1 MIDYETYCRIKD
13 ALQRQQLNYTQAAQA
28 LGLHRQTVA
37 AWGQREQYRA
47 RRQARRASRLDPF
60 KRQIVAWLEAHRL
73 SAMQI
78 VQRLRSSGYQ
88 GGVTIVRDYVRQV
101 RPPAREAFLTLS
113 FAPGEAAQVDW
124 GEYGTIAVGSTRRR
138 LSFFVMVL
146 CHSRMMYVEFFVSQ
160 QMEHFLS
167 AHLNAFAAFGG
178 CPRRV
183 IVDNLKSAVL
193 QRLVG
198 ATPVFNPRYA
208 DFARHCGFGIT
219 ACSVGKGNEKG
230 RVERG
235 VGYVKANLLNGL
247 ELTSLAALQARGQ
260 QWLAEVANVRVHGAT
275 HRVPQEVFAQ
285 EDQPALHPLN
295 PRPYDV
301 ARPASVRAS
310 RQFRV
315 VLETNKYSVS
325 AQHAGQLVTLKA
337 YPDRVCIY
345 CREQLVARHLRSYD
359 RHQDIEDPEHPRALL
374 AQRKSAREQRLMQ
387 RFLALSPQ
395 AAAYHEGLQARRTNA
410 RDHVRRIVALAEIH
424 GDRAVQRA
432 LVDGLAFQAFSAEYV
447 ANMLEMRLR
456 ELPEPAALQLT
467 RRSDLLDME
476 LPEPDLSRYDKADND
491 NEDGADEV

>member
-13 ALQRQQLNYTQAAQA
+13 ALQRQRLNYTQAAQA

-37 AWGQREQYRA
+37 AWGPREQFRA
-47 RRQARRASRLDPF
+47 RKQARRASRLDPF
-60 KRQIVAWLEAHRL
+60 KRQIVAWLEAHRY
-73 SAMQI
+73 SATQV
-78 VQRLRSSGYQ
+78 VQRLRECGYV
-88 GGVTIVRDYVRQV
+88 GGVTIVRDYVRRV

-124 GEYGTIAVGSTRRR
+124 GEYGTIAVGSTHRR

-146 CHSRMMYVEFFVSQ
+146 CHSRMTYVEFFVSQ

-167 AHLNAFAAFGG
+167 AHLRAFEAFGG
-178 CPRRV
+178 CPSRV

-193 QRLVG
+193 RRLVG
-198 ATPVFNPRYA
+198 EAPVFNPRYA

-235 VGYVKANLLNGL
+235 VGYTKVNLLNGL
-247 ELTSLAALQARGQ
+247 ELTSLDALQAKAQ
-260 QWLAEVANVRVHGAT
+260 EWLAEVANVRVHGAT
-275 HRVPQEVFAQ
+275 HRVPKEVFAQ
-285 EDQPALHPLN
+285 EEQPALKAQN
-295 PRPYDV
+295 PRSYDV
-301 ARPASVRAS
+301 ARPLSVRAS

-315 VLETNKYSVS
+315 VLETNKYSVPAKLAS
-325 AQHAGQLVTLKA
+325 QRVTLKA

-345 CREQLVARHLRSYD
+345 HGEELVARHVRSYD

-374 AQRKSAREQRLMQ
+374 AQRQSAREQRLMQ
-387 RFLALSPQ
+387 RFLALSSQ
-395 AAAYHEGLQARRTNA
+395 ATRYHEGLQQRRTNA

-424 GDRAVQRA
+424 GDRAVERA
-432 LVDGLAFQAFSAEYV
+432 LVDGLKFQAFSAEYV
-447 ANMLEMRLR
+447 ANILEMRLR

-467 RRSDLLDME
+467 RHSDLLDMD
-476 LPEPDLSRYDKADND
+476 LPEPDLSRYDKADHD
-491 NEDGADEV
+491 NEDDPHED

>member
-13 ALQRQQLNYTQAAQA
+13 ALQRQRLNYAQAAQA

-37 AWGQREQYRA
+37 AWGRREQYRA
-47 RRQARRASRLDPF
+47 RAQPRRASRLDPF
-60 KRQIVAWLEAHRL
+60 KRQIVAWLEAHRY

-124 GEYGTIAVGSTRRR
+124 GEYGTLQVGSTRRR

-183 IVDNLKSAVL
+183 IVDNLRSAVL

-198 ATPVFNPRYA
+198 QAPVFNPRYA
-208 DFARHCGFGIT
+208 DFARHCGFAIT

-247 ELTSLAALQARGQ
+247 ALTELAALEAKAKE
-260 QWLAEVANVRVHGAT
+260 WLTTVANVRIHGAT
-275 HRVPQEVFAQ
+275 HRVPQEVFDNEEQ
-285 EDQPALHPLN
+285 GVLQPPN

-301 ARPASVRAS
+301 ARPLSVRAS

-315 VLETNKYSVS
+315 VLETNKYSVP
-325 AQHAGQLVTLKA
+325 AQHASQLVTLKA
-337 YPDRVCIY
+337 YPERVCVY
-345 CREQLVARHLRSYD
+345 RGEQLVARHVRSYD
-359 RHQDIEDPEHPRALL
+359 RHRDIEDPEHPRALL
-374 AQRKSAREQRLMQ
+374 AQRKTAREQRLMQ
-387 RFLALSPQ
+387 RFLGLSSQ
-395 AAAYHEGLQARRTNA
+395 AGRYHEGLQARRTNA

-424 GDRAVQRA
+424 GDKAVERA

-447 ANMLEMRLR
+447 ANILEMRLR

-467 RRSDLLDME
+467 RRSDLLEME
-476 LPEPDLSRYDKADND
+476 LPDPDLSRYDKDPND
-491 NEDGADEV
+491 GNHQV